1 MNLKEFTESVDQ
13 SVEELSKEALLIFIH
28 SIARKVP
35 EKSRSEFLEM
45 LYNIQENSYLCG
57 GEKCLKAVIRNVDE
71 KDIKAELDRL
81 SDLFCQIEEEELY
94 MQAEY
99 NEDYGDWGDDGEW
112 EYEDPMG
119 VCQIYDKG
127 YQFLLNCVNIGFYT
141 EACEM
146 FDLLLDTE
154 VLVDNDWD
162 SFTIGLED
170 LTGSGQVSID
180 LPNLALHTLYA
191 VYQTSPKEE
200 RARSLHVY
208 FKIHFFEKIHV
219 EDILSLGRY
228 ELEDLPEFWDSWI
241 ELLSN
246 VTGDKEVR
254 LLKEAINFQG
264 EPDKMLDV
272 AQTAY
277 EKHPSLY
284 VEVLKGLEQSHNY
297 EGQLSAGKEA
307 LEKIDKK
314 YVLRSEIAL
323 KTAEAAIG
331 LGEEE
336 YAEYCWMLAL
346 ESYTTPVNFLRVMTE
361 SVDSR
366 KCRETAVKIIRLAKQ
381 GVNERYGFVKELEE
395 NSVSKSDLDILWF
408 LSGRFDGA
416 MGKCREVKQSLGWSG
431 KFVKCGIALFL
442 LLLFKE
448 DKLKQGCIEM
458 AQKVIGE
465 MNFNASSYY
474 SGTKYYYKYRIG
486 EMTDTEKREV
496 FWECFRRW
504 KKRFCLSEEQSV
516 QYLLDLEWMIDKR
529 VVAIVSGKFRAHYE
543 SVAALAAALGEVKE
557 SMGDT
562 DAKQRILQK
571 YRSKFPRHSAFH
583 EALRKYGMLNTRSF

>member
-1 MNLKEFTESVDQ
+1 MNLKDFTELVDQ
-13 SVEELSKEALLIFIH
+13 SVDELSKEALLIFIH
-28 SIARKVP
+28 GIARKVP

-496 FWECFRRW
+496 FWECVRRW